1 MADADKTL
9 ITRAQ
14 ITSITT
20 PATNRKALV
29 LDGAT
34 IELGDTG
41 IRDVSGLFVAGTV
54 LSGRLLLRRVGNI
67 VQIIFADLKVTAA
80 VSGTNVKI
88 HDLASGFR
96 APYSEAEAYNTGAAA
111 PQGRLASAGAG
122 VYVQFANSTF
132 TYATVL
138 TYVTSDAWPSSLPG
152 VADGQPIGV

>member
-1 MADADKTL
+1 MAEKNKTL
-9 ITRAQ
+9 VTRAEVDSV
-14 ITSITT
+14 IN
-20 PATNRKALV
+20 AANGRKALV
-29 LDGAT
+29 IDGAT

-41 IRDVSGLFVAGTV
+41 PRDLSGLFIAGTV
-54 LSGRLLLRRVGNI
+54 QSGRLLSRRIGN
-67 VQIIFADLKVTAA
+67 VVTLIFDNLKVTAA

-96 APYSEAEAYNTGAAA
+96 ALYTKAEAYNTGATA

-132 TYATVL
+132 TYATQM
-138 TYVTSDAWPSSLPG
+138 TYVTSDPWPATLPG

>member
-20 PATNRKALV
+20 PATGRKALV

-41 IRDVSGLFVAGTV
+41 IRDVSGLFIAGTV
-54 LSGRLLLRRVGNI
+54 ASGRLLFRRTGNLVTIILVALKTAQTATNLKIIDVGG
-67 VQIIFADLKVTAA
+67 V
-80 VSGTNVKI
+80 
-88 HDLASGFR
+88 GFR
-96 APYSEAEAYNTGAAA
+96 PPYSKAEAYIEGGTTQQSRITAA
-111 PQGRLASAGAG
+111 GNGI
-122 VYVQFANSTF
+122 YVQLANSAF
-132 TYATVL
+132 TYTAML
-138 TYVTSDAWPSSLPG
+138 EFVTSDAWPTTLPG